1 MIFVAITGSI
11 GCGKTTV
18 CNLLK
23 KLGYQVFNAD
33 KWVKYL
39 YYKKEFLDV
48 IFKKFPETFVN
59 GKFDKRLLRSFV
71 FENPDQLKIL
81 ESLIHPFLTKKI
93 RKLIRKYRNE
103 TDGIVFFEA
112 PLLFEL
118 KWEKFFD
125 YVVVADVDYNIQK
138 ERVMKRDN
146 ISEEEFVK
154 INALQMPRCDK
165 ICRADIVIDTGVDLN
180 TLRKNIVQ
188 ILGVL

>member
-23 KLGYQVFNAD
+23 KLGYQVFDAD

-81 ESLIHPFLTKKI
+81 ENLIHPFLTKKL
-93 RKLIRKYRNE
+93 RKLIRKYRND
-103 TDGIVFFEA
+103 TDGIVFFEV

-125 YVVVADVDYNIQK
+125 YIIVADVDYNIQK

-146 ISEEEFVK
+146 ISEDEFVK

>member
-48 IFKKFPETFVN
+48 ILQKFPETFVN
-59 GKFDKRLLRSFV
+59 GEFDKRLLRSFV

-81 ESLIHPFLTKKI
+81 EGLIHPFLKKKLK
-93 RKLIRKYRNE
+93 KLIRKYRNE

-138 ERVMKRDN
+138 ERVMMRDN

-154 INALQMPRCDK
+154 INAL
-165 ICRADIVIDTGVDLN
+165 
-180 TLRKNIVQ
+180 
-188 ILGVL
+188 

>member
-48 IFKKFPETFVN
+48 ILQKFPETFVN
-59 GKFDKRLLRSFV
+59 GEFDKRLLRSFV

-81 ESLIHPFLTKKI
+81 EGLIHPFLKKKLK
-93 RKLIRKYRNE
+93 KLIRKYRNE

-138 ERVMKRDN
+138 ERVMMRDN

-154 INALQMPRCDK
+154 INALQMSRCDK